1 MVKSVYADT
10 HIQIT
15 HMNKMVMR
23 TKSRLCYVPKKPQGP
38 EAEMTVE
45 EPTVALIGPGA
56 IGTTIAAALHEVGR
70 TPLVCGRRAHPQL
83 SLRFDG
89 GKIVVPGPVLTEPA
103 SVAAPYDLVFVAV
116 KATHCTVAASAVS
129 RTNSSLRA
137 PKRR

>member
-1 MVKSVYADT
+1 
-10 HIQIT
+10 
-15 HMNKMVMR
+15 
-23 TKSRLCYVPKKPQGP
+23 
-38 EAEMTVE
+38 MTVE

-89 GKIVVPGPVLTEPA
+89 GNIGAGAGLDGTGIGRRAVRPGICGGKSDTNCG
-103 SVAAPYDLVFVAV
+103 Y
-116 KATHCTVAASAVS
+116 CTVAASAVS
-129 RTNSSLRA
+129 RSNGSLRA